1 MKKLLIYITCIIT
14 LSACHTKST
23 QPVTDSAAVYT
34 VPDDQAITK
43 AVHDTYA
50 SLTFKKGDTPNYDS
64 IKTHFVPQAQL
75 ISCRSD
81 TARVTT
87 INQFVYL
94 FRSFV
99 EADTVYAYSE
109 KEIFGKNEQFGKIAE
124 RISTYKAVA
133 NSKKKDIAE
142 TGVNSFQLIKTPTGW
157 KVSSIIWDVE
167 KKGLKVPG
175 YYLGK

>member
-1 MKKLLIYITCIIT
+1 MKKLFLYTTCIIT
-14 LSACHTKST
+14 LTACHTKST
-23 QPVTDSAAVYT
+23 QSVTDSAAVYT
-34 VPDDQAITK
+34 VPDDKAITQ
-43 AVHDTYA
+43 AVHDAYA
-50 SLTFKKGDTPNYDS
+50 SITFKKGETPNYEA
-64 IKTHFVPQAQL
+64 IKTHFIPQAQL
-75 ISCRSD
+75 INCRSD
-81 TARVTT
+81 TAQVTT

-109 KEIFGKNEQFGKIAE
+109 KEIFGINDQFGKIAE

-133 NSKKKDIAE
+133 NSKKKDTTE
-142 TGVNSFQLIKTPTGW
+142 TGVNSFQLIKTPAGW

>member
-1 MKKLLIYITCIIT
+1 MKKLLLYTTCIIT

-23 QPVTDSAAVYT
+23 QPVTDSATVYT
-34 VPDDQAITK
+34 VPDDEAIAK
-43 AVHDTYA
+43 AVHDAYT
-50 SLTFKKGDTPNYDS
+50 SLTFKKGDTPNYEA
-64 IKTHFVPQAQL
+64 IKTHFIPQAQL
-75 ISCRSD
+75 INCRSD
-81 TARVTT
+81 TAQVTT

-99 EADTVYAYSE
+99 EADTVYAYTE

-124 RISTYKAVA
+124 RISSYKAIV
-133 NSKKKDIAE
+133 NSKKKDITE
-142 TGVNSFQLIKTPTGW
+142 IGVNSFQLIKTPTGW

>member
-1 MKKLLIYITCIIT
+1 MKKLLLYSTCIIALT
-14 LSACHTKST
+14 ACHTKNT

-34 VPDDQAITK
+34 VPDDEAITQ
-43 AVHDTYA
+43 AVHDAYA
-50 SLTFKKGDTPNYDS
+50 SVTFKKGDTPNYEA
-64 IKTHFVPQAQL
+64 IKTHFIPQAQL
-75 ISCRSD
+75 INYGSD
-81 TARVTT
+81 TTQVFT

-94 FRSFV
+94 YRSFV

-109 KEIFGKNEQFGKIAE
+109 KEIFGKNEQFGKIAQ
-124 RISTYKAVA
+124 RISSYTSAT
-133 NSKKKDIAE
+133 NSKKKDSTE